1 MRLPRFALERVGVVV
16 FALVFAGAGHA
27 RAERPIGIDVS
38 EYQSASLNWNTLK
51 NTYGITFG
59 WAKAMEAT
67 CASCGGDNWP
77 IYVANAKAA
86 GIIIGPYHFARYDL
100 NPGTSGAI
108 LEANAFWNRVKSDIK
123 ADGLTLMPML
133 DIEASFTGQTKSS
146 MSAWINAWCNTVSN
160 NAAAVGLRVKPCIYA
175 NGNAIANYFNSSVTQ
190 WNLDKAQWPWLNPT
204 DGPPNYT
211 DAEKAAM
218 AQTRS
223 PSFSPWPTW
232 QFWQYDDR
240 NVSQDSGVTSGDGD
254 IFNGTLAQLKAT
266 MVVTKLGPNLTSQ
279 PTSRTVLEG
288 SNTTFTVSA
297 TGIGTLHYQ
306 WKFNQTNIVGAIS
319 SSFSIANA
327 QMTDA
332 GLYSVLVS
340 DNNAGTLSD
349 SAVLSVQIPLTNAPG
364 SVVAPTGLVNWWPA
378 DGSVNDIQGNLNSTP
393 IGNFSYAPGKSG
405 LAFYFDGSTTMM
417 TNTAS
422 NIAVPWTLSLW
433 INRSNSPQSSAL
445 IVGDGNYNIKLEQY
459 NGTRQVGLTI
469 LGVGDYKFSPVYT
482 VPVGV
487 WTHLAFVG
495 TSTGT
500 TFFANGIA
508 RGSLPNSV
516 PLPRKY
522 WGGAYIA
529 SSDRF
534 VDFMQGSMDE
544 IMTFNRALSASEIQG
559 IYLAGSA
566 GLVRA
571 PEILDSE
578 MVGINQV
585 AVSLQGRTG
594 KDYTIYSS
602 TDLLNWFPIGTLAN
616 TFGTN
621 QFIDNTAGEQKFYRA
636 SQPY

>member
-1 MRLPRFALERVGVVV
+1 MRIFRFSTGCARVLTIALIFVSAGR
-16 FALVFAGAGHA
+16 ALAA
-27 RAERPIGIDVS
+27 RPIGIDVS

-51 NTYGITFG
+51 NSYGITFG
-59 WAKAMEAT
+59 WAKAMEGM

-77 IYVANAKAA
+77 IYCANAKAA
-86 GIIIGPYHFARYDL
+86 GVIIGPYHFARYDL
-100 NPGTSGAI
+100 HTGTDGAVA
-108 LEANAFWNRVKSDIK
+108 EANAFWNTVKNNIK

-133 DIEASFTGQTKSS
+133 DVEASFDGYTKTTISQ
-146 MSAWINAWCNTVSN
+146 WVNAWCNTVSN
-160 NAAAVGLRVKPCIYA
+160 NAAAVGLRVRPCVYISSYSAA
-175 NGNAIANYFNSSVTQ
+175 NHLDSSVTK
-190 WNLDKAQWPWLNPT
+190 WIT
-204 DGPPNYT
+204 DIADYAYPHST
-211 DAEKAAM
+211 AEAS
-218 AQTRS
+218 AQTAS
-223 PSFSPWPTW
+223 KPPAGIAPWTSW
-232 QFWQYDDR
+232 QFWQYDDQ
-240 NVSQDSGVTSGDGD
+240 NVAQAITAGDGD

-306 WKFNQTNIVGAIS
+306 WKFNQTNITGETS
-319 SSFSIANA
+319 SSFLIPNA

-332 GLYSVLVS
+332 GLYSVSVS
-340 DNNAGTLSD
+340 DNNASTLSD

-393 IGNFSYAPGKSG
+393 LGNFSYATGNSG
-405 LAFYFDGSTTMM
+405 LAFHFDGSTTMM
-417 TNTAS
+417 TNTAG

-433 INRSNSPQSSAL
+433 INRSNSPQASAL

-482 VPVGV
+482 VPVGA

-495 TSTGT
+495 TTTGT
-500 TFFANGIA
+500 AFYANGIF
-508 RGSLPNSV
+508 RGSLTNSV

-544 IMTFNRALSASEIQG
+544 IMTFNRALSGSEIQE

-566 GLVRA
+566 GLVRG
-571 PEILDSE
+571 PEILDSK

-602 TDLLNWFPIGTLAN
+602 TDLLNWFSIGTLAN